1 MELEE
6 VSVPTRRTSGINIEL
21 PEQFFRWTILPF
33 AHCFGVAAFAFH
45 VERGYRRSSLL
56 RPKLDDPNDLGILDW
71 FDLREE
77 GARISTFYG
86 ALRVERPFPPFTE
99 LAIDDEGKLYA
110 SADDEHPYRD
120 QGELTVLFDA
130 SRPKTRQQVRR
141 LYQHSIILDALQVR
155 GRPNGA
161 LAKKQEIEWGCF
173 MAGLEWDRDRGLFM
187 LDGAKLYDVE
197 LRVNPALL
205 PPNMTL
211 KPSTKSEQT
220 SETAKRSGI
229 LDALRHLWP
238 GGLPA
243 GMTVKERDNAI
254 MAFLER
260 KGVVAPSART
270 IRRALQD
277 KI

>member
-1 MELEE
+1 MESEE
-6 VSVPTRRTSGINIEL
+6 LKIPTRRTSGISIEL
-21 PEQFFRWTILPF
+21 PEEFFRWTILPF

-45 VERGYRRSSLL
+45 VERGYRRSALL

-71 FDLREE
+71 FDLRDE

-86 ALRVERPFPPFTE
+86 ALRVERPFAPFTE
-99 LAIDDEGKLYA
+99 LAISDEGKLYA
-110 SADDEHPYRD
+110 SVAEEHTYRD

-130 SRPKTRQQVRR
+130 SRPNTRQQVKR
-141 LYQHSIILDALQVR
+141 LYQHSIVLEALQVR
-155 GRPNGA
+155 GRPNST
-161 LAKKQEIEWGCF
+161 LAKKQDIEWGCF
-173 MAGLEWDRDRGLFM
+173 MAGLEWDRDRALFV

-205 PPNMTL
+205 PPDMTL
-211 KPSTKSEQT
+211 KPTKSE
-220 SETAKRSGI
+220 SANETAKRSGI
-229 LDALRHLWP
+229 LDAARQLWP
-238 GGLPA
+238 DGIPA

-260 KGVVAPSART
+260 KGVLAPSART

-277 KI
+277 KV